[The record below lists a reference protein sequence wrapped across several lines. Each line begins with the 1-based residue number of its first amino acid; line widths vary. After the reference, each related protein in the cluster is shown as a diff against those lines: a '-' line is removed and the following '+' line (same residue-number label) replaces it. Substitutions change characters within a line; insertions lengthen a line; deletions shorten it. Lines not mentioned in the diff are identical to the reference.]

1 MSRRSRSCRSRAPR
15 SRRQGRTGSGRA
27 PCPAAALR
35 RCPPTRRR
43 RSRALQAAVHMSHL
57 HCQRQLQLSSFDSYT
72 YLSTEGWMADFLT
85 EKRQEIDNRLKE
97 LRPLYE
103 EYLKLEKAQEALAG
117 MDQPRRRGPGR
128 PPGSTSRSTPRS
140 AGAGSN
146 GRRRRRRRAGGT
158 RGDQALEVVRQNPG
172 ITVSELGD
180 KLGIAQKNY
189 LYRVMAN
196 LQEDGA
202 VKKEG
207 KGFHAT

>member
-1 MSRRSRSCRSRAPR
+1 
-15 SRRQGRTGSGRA
+15 
-27 PCPAAALR
+27 
-35 RCPPTRRR
+35 
-43 RSRALQAAVHMSHL
+43 
-57 HCQRQLQLSSFDSYT
+57 
-72 YLSTEGWMADFLT
+72 MADFLT

-103 EYLKLEKAQEALAG
+103 EYLTLEKAKEALAG

-128 PPGSTSRSTPRS
+128 PPGSTSTRTRRASS
-140 AGAGSN
+140 GN
-146 GRRRRRRRAGGT
+146 GRRRRRRRSGGT
-158 RGDQALEVVRQNPG
+158 RGEQALDVVRQNPG

-202 VKKEG
+202 VRKEG
-207 KGFHAT
+207 KGFHAV

>member
-1 MSRRSRSCRSRAPR
+1 
-15 SRRQGRTGSGRA
+15 
-27 PCPAAALR
+27 
-35 RCPPTRRR
+35 
-43 RSRALQAAVHMSHL
+43 
-57 HCQRQLQLSSFDSYT
+57 
-72 YLSTEGWMADFLT
+72 MADFLT

-97 LRPLYE
+97 LRPLYD

-128 PPGSTSRSTPRS
+128 PPGSTSASTSTRTRTRAAS
-140 AGAGSN
+140 GN

-158 RGDQALEVVRQNPG
+158 RGDQALGVVRQNPG

-180 KLGIAQKNY
+180 KLGISQKNY

-202 VKKEG
+202 VRKEG

>member
-1 MSRRSRSCRSRAPR
+1 
-15 SRRQGRTGSGRA
+15 
-27 PCPAAALR
+27 
-35 RCPPTRRR
+35 
-43 RSRALQAAVHMSHL
+43 
-57 HCQRQLQLSSFDSYT
+57 
-72 YLSTEGWMADFLT
+72 MADFLT

-97 LRPLYE
+97 LRPLYD

-117 MDQPRRRGPGR
+117 MEQPRRRGPGR
-128 PPGSTSRSTPRS
+128 PPGSGSGSTRKRSS
-140 AGAGSN
+140 SGN

-172 ITVSELGD
+172 ISVSELGD

-202 VKKEG
+202 VRKEG
-207 KGFHAT
+207 RGFHAS